1 MRSGGR
7 VTRPIGPVTHAD
19 AFTVFHALRIRS
31 PQHGA
36 KLVWV
41 YVAPLLDCDEPRR
54 LSGFALARDLDTKL
68 PTVRRALRTL
78 NAWGLV
84 ECTTEPGPQ
93 SAGWYR
99 LGPAWR
105 RVRDGYRAP

>member
-1 MRSGGR
+1 M
-7 VTRPIGPVTHAD
+7 PAVTHAD
-19 AFTVFHALRIRS
+19 AFTVFLALRIRT

-41 YVAPLLDCDEPRR
+41 YVAPLLDYDDARP
-54 LSGFALARDLDTKL
+54 LSGYAIARTLDTKL
-68 PTVRRALRTL
+68 STVRRALRAL
-78 NAWGLV
+78 HAWGLV

-99 LGPAWR
+99 LGPAMR
-105 RVRDGYRAP
+105 RVRDGYHAP

>member
-1 MRSGGR
+1 M
-7 VTRPIGPVTHAD
+7 PAVTHAE
-19 AFTVFHALRIRS
+19 AFDVFRALRLRT

-36 KLVWV
+36 KLVWAF
-41 YVAPLLDCDEPRR
+41 VAPLLDYDEPRR
-54 LSGFALARDLDTKL
+54 LSGFAIARDLDTKL

-78 NAWGLV
+78 HGWGLV
-84 ECTTEPGPQ
+84 ECTTDPGPQ

-99 LGPAWR
+99 LGPAMR